1 MGRKA
6 AVFWHAAFSIIA
18 GLLYFG
24 FVLPRWWELMGDTS
38 HALGTALRIVTGVVI
53 ALAALPVV
61 FTLLR
66 ARKPEY
72 GTPQLA
78 LTLQTSS
85 AVAHVLAGV
94 LIVGT
99 AISEIWLSLDTV
111 GQYLFGVYGAAAAI
125 AILGIFGF
133 YLSFIAELPPP
144 PPKPLKPKK
153 EKQGRRRRK
162 KDGEDEADEADEA
175 EEDEAEATEDEATEA
190 EADQDA
196 EADGDEAETAE
207 TPGDEEEPAEVT
219 AQGPEVESTA
229 QKAWNPSRRPKTR
242 PRWKTPKWTTPCKTP
257 PPIRPR
263 ADCATG
269 ARPANRQK
277 RIGAVARAAVSPS
290 KTEPTVCGGNAV
302 KSSHAVIRRAAA
314 PMLPS

>member
-6 AVFWHAAFSIIA
+6 AVFWHAALSIVA
-18 GLLYFG
+18 GFLYFG

-38 HALGTALRIVTGVVI
+38 HTLGTALRIVAGVLI

-85 AVAHVLAGV
+85 IVAHVLAGV

-99 AISEIWLSLDTV
+99 AISEIWLNVDAS
-111 GQYLFGVYGAAAAI
+111 GQWLFGVYGAAAAI
-125 AILGIFGF
+125 ALLGIFGF

-153 EKQGRRRRK
+153 EKQRRRGRK
-162 KDGEDEADEADEA
+162 KADEA
-175 EEDEAEATEDEATEA
+175 EEAAGDDAEDSEA
-190 EADQDA
+190 EADQDT
-196 EADGDEAETAE
+196 EADGDEAERAE
-207 TPGDEEEPAEVT
+207 TPDQEEQPGEVT
-219 AQGPEVESTA
+219 AEADVESTA
-229 QKAWNPSRRPKTR
+229 VEPESTADEPPAVEDADAEDALEDTAGRGLRNRRPTGKPSGTQRRRRTR
-242 PRWKTPKWTTPCKTP
+242 R
-257 PPIRPR
+257 
-263 ADCATG
+263 G
-269 ARPANRQK
+269 V
-277 RIGAVARAAVSPS
+277 AVDD
-290 KTEPTVCGGNAV
+290 
-302 KSSHAVIRRAAA
+302 
-314 PMLPS
+314 